1 MYDWFE
7 SCTSSQTYPGKS
19 SLTQREAACEDIV
32 DDDDDDGDDNHDDDK
47 DEGQIY
53 SEMKLSL
60 IRFCSMSKLFDWL
73 NHCFYF
79 GFISFNLLGN
89 YTKES

>member
-19 SLTQREAACEDIV
+19 SPTQREAACEDIV
-32 DDDDDDGDDNHDDDK
+32 DDDDDDDDDDDHDDD
-47 DEGQIY
+47 DDGGQIY

-60 IRFCSMSKLFDWL
+60 FKILF
-73 NHCFYF
+73 HVQVV
-79 GFISFNLLGN
+79 
-89 YTKES
+89 